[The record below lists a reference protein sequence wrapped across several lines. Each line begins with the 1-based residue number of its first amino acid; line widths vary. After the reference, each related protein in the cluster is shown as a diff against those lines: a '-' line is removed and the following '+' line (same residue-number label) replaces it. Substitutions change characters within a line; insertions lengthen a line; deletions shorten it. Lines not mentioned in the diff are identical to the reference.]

1 MLLTQDQQMIRDAVR
16 DFAKA
21 ELWPNAAR
29 WDKEHRFVALGPRR
43 QRRFP
48 APQRTTF
55 RRLVSRAVT
64 SNPLNPSENK

>member
-16 DFAKA
+16 NFAKA
-21 ELWPNAAR
+21 ELWPHAVR

-48 APQRTTF
+48 ATQRTTF
-55 RRLVSRAVT
+55 RRLVSRAAT
-64 SNPLNPSENK
+64 INQLNPWEKK